1 MLWNKGEKFALSGKI
16 RKTEKKCYNFLP
28 FIDRV
33 NYKGFGKFQLKSAY
47 KGLGS
52 PLTSVYS
59 EISGECYIAMN
70 ICSAKNRKTLASIV
84 ELA

>member
-1 MLWNKGEKFALSGKI
+1 M
-16 RKTEKKCYNFLP
+16 
-28 FIDRV
+28 

-84 ELA
+84 ELAWNMQIELTSFFFFSEKSALITELGKKK